1 MKTKKISRVL
11 TAFLA
16 LALAVSLTNG
26 ALAVRGTL
34 AVQSG
39 VTLYE
44 ENGTPR
50 FTLNTN
56 GSGANLFQDVFKEL
70 MPGDSRTQTV
80 QLNVGSLRQS
90 YNVYLYAREC
100 AADEGG
106 VHVKHVDG
114 KKDDQGLLE
123 YLTIRVYQGEGENRK
138 LISDGLKGD
147 IGAVNPGQLGQEPA
161 TNAGALL
168 GRFGPGSKQS
178 ETLTVELSVD
188 IEAGNEFADKAA
200 YIDWVFYADML
211 ADVPDRPTPPG
222 GGGGGGGG
230 GGTPAPPPAPAPDVE
245 IEDPAVP
252 LAETPPPT
260 EEEIEDEGVPLT
272 GMPPET
278 GDTAMMM
285 VWLGLAVLS
294 GGGMIVLM
302 TTGRRSKEKA
312 AR

>member
-1 MKTKKISRVL
+1 MKRKKISRIL
-11 TAFLA
+11 TALLA
-16 LALAVSLTNG
+16 LTLVVSLANG

-34 AVQSG
+34 AIESG

-44 ENGTPR
+44 ENGAPH
-50 FTLNTN
+50 FALNTN
-56 GSGANLFQDVFKEL
+56 GNGTNLFQDVFKEL

-80 QLNVGSLRQS
+80 RLNPRSLQQS

-100 AADEGG
+100 AADEDG
-106 VHVKHVDG
+106 VHVKQVDG
-114 KKDDQGLLE
+114 KTDDQGLLSF
-123 YLTIRVYQGEGENRK
+123 LTIRVYQGEGENRK

-147 IGAVNPGQLGQEPA
+147 IGAVYPGQLGQEPA

-168 GRFGPGSKQS
+168 GRFGPGSAD
-178 ETLTVELSVD
+178 EVLTVEVSVD
-188 IEAGNEFADKAA
+188 IQAGNEFADKAA
-200 YIDWVFYADML
+200 YIDWVFFADTIP
-211 ADVPDRPTPPG
+211 VTPDRPDRPSG

-230 GGTPAPPPAPAPDVE
+230 GGTPPTPPDVT
-245 IEDPAVP
+245 IPDPEVP

-260 EEEIEDEGVPLT
+260 EEEIEDEGVPLG

-278 GDTAMMM
+278 GDTAMML

-312 AR
+312 VR